1 MVVLIHGD
9 AAFAGEGVIQES
21 LNLSELDAYRIGGAL
36 HVVVN
41 NQIGFTTGPREARS
55 CTYATDVAKMLQIPI
70 FHVNGED
77 PEAVAQVVNL
87 AMDFRREFQRDVV
100 IDMYCFRRRGHN
112 EADEPAFTQPALYRV
127 IEKRPSVHESY
138 LEKLLKLGEVT
149 REEAMRIAEEH
160 RAKLDAELSVAKS
173 DDYVHSNELAGVWAA
188 YIGGRERDAADV
200 DTGVKAD
207 VLTHLLRQLIRLPD
221 GFEPHPK
228 IQKFLEVRQQMADGK
243 QVLDWSAA
251 EALALASLATQGMR
265 VRLSGQDCQRGT
277 FSHRHAVIHD
287 CVSDETYCSLEHL
300 ASDQAPVEIY
310 NSPLSEAGVLGFEY
324 GYSLD
329 CPDGL
334 VMWEAQFGDFVN
346 CAQVVIDQFI
356 VSAEDKWNRLS
367 GLVMLL
373 PHGFEGQGPEH
384 SSARLERFLSLA
396 AKDNIQVVTPTTPA
410 QMFHLLRRQMLRTW
424 RKPLVVMTPKSLL
437 RHPGCVSPLADL
449 TSGTFQRVIPDAS
462 GVQARDVRRILLC
475 SGKIAYELEKRR
487 QDLGRH
493 DVAIVRVEQLYPLP
507 KADIE
512 AAIGAYA
519 VGTPA
524 VWVQEEPENMG
535 AWRFYRI
542 HFGEKLLDRF
552 PFSGVCRQSAASP
565 ATGSKKS
572 HDMEQN
578 ELLSAAFQS

>member
-1 MVVLIHGD
+1 
-9 AAFAGEGVIQES
+9 
-21 LNLSELDAYRIGGAL
+21 
-36 HVVVN
+36 
-41 NQIGFTTGPREARS
+41 
-55 CTYATDVAKMLQIPI
+55 
-70 FHVNGED
+70 
-77 PEAVAQVVNL
+77 
-87 AMDFRREFQRDVV
+87 
-100 IDMYCFRRRGHN
+100 
-112 EADEPAFTQPALYRV
+112 
-127 IEKRPSVHESY
+127 
-138 LEKLLKLGEVT
+138 
-149 REEAMRIAEEH
+149 
-160 RAKLDAELSVAKS
+160 
-173 DDYVHSNELAGVWAA
+173 
-188 YIGGRERDAADV
+188 
-200 DTGVKAD
+200 
-207 VLTHLLRQLIRLPD
+207 LIRLPD

-287 CVSDETYCSLEHL
+287 CVTDETYCSLEHL